1 MPLYEAWERLKDLQ
15 RQCPYYGIQDW
26 LLVQSFSNGLD
37 QSLKM
42 SIDAAAGGAL
52 MEKSIETAKSLL
64 EEMTADNYH

>member
-1 MPLYEAWERLKDLQ
+1 
-15 RQCPYYGIQDW
+15 
-26 LLVQSFSNGLD
+26 
-37 QSLKM
+37 M